1 MAVYDIIPN
10 EVELVD
16 VRDTLVSA
24 GGVAGN
30 TLDSLITVAAKINVW
45 SKHKPVKLQ
54 VLFCQDIDSSAPN
67 YDAEW
72 WKGELHNCGL
82 IAKNVINYTEIP
94 DVMDGDMNG
103 WEYDIPTGGSLYPFR
118 LGDFRKYNKNSEPF
132 IFDLRVTPTKVKNKS
147 ENDQVYIDCGIR
159 NTGSDTQLTL
169 SDFDKFQSYYFGAYI
184 KQRSGTQYR
193 VLTDSEALAKG
204 ITEVT
209 LKTLGLPLGVWDIYP
224 FIAKN
229 PIELGSGSS
238 ANEYYTLPNLNPI
251 SFEVISSEISFRTFM
266 KKSTTPF
273 TVDYEITIIN
283 TMSDPVTLTNNFV
296 AIRWKDNRWD
306 DALEAGENRKD
317 LGTITVNIDETKVI
331 KGSITYSPRGSADDY
346 PPNGEQLD
354 YMKGVVTFNDAE
366 TIEDNIV
373 IQI

>member
-1 MAVYDIIPN
+1 MVKDILPQTDLHYSDI
-10 EVELVD
+10 
-16 VRDTLVSA
+16 RDTLNA
-24 GGVAGN
+24 GGGSVNNDVASAFKASAN
-30 TLDSLITVAAKINVW
+30 INMW

-132 IFDLRVTPTKVKNKS
+132 IFDLRVTPIKVKNKS

-251 SFEVISSEISFRTFM
+251 
-266 KKSTTPF
+266 PF
-273 TVDYEITIIN
+273 QEFG
-283 TMSDPVTLTNNFV
+283 P
-296 AIRWKDNRWD
+296 
-306 DALEAGENRKD
+306 E
-317 LGTITVNIDETKVI
+317 
-331 KGSITYSPRGSADDY
+331 
-346 PPNGEQLD
+346 
-354 YMKGVVTFNDAE
+354 
-366 TIEDNIV
+366 
-373 IQI
+373 